1 MGNSQC
7 CCDESDAKE
16 GLPDGTVMVWRP
28 EATPKRAEPSSAELL
43 RKDKQLEKVM
53 DKLVQLQP
61 SDEHPGPQKVPKAV
75 LVDARHPAHLTP
87 AETCFIE
94 KTASPTTNSREEGST
109 PCLDD
114 ASAASSA
121 LGRDPSPV
129 QMPQMQW
136 VSKYDGE
143 VAQQG
148 KGAAKEAEA
157 PPGTSQPTS
166 TKRVSVK
173 ELLQESAPAKA
184 PAPQVA
190 TASPKQVPA
199 AQPPTR
205 QAPVDAPAEA
215 TKPVQASKVDVP
227 QTSIPETPPPKHEKP
242 VAKAPPA
249 PPAATTTVAAAA
261 TLAKPAAPAET
272 SAAAD
277 AEPVFDE
284 ADLDVPYVTVQFKLP
299 DGTLHDVYF
308 LTFPFG
314 FDLNKTKPITVRNV
328 RPGSHAEDLGV
339 QVGWSIQTVGETD
352 VSNMDAR
359 GLLMVFL
366 EQKKKLE
373 AK

>member
-1 MGNSQC
+1 
-7 CCDESDAKE
+7 
-16 GLPDGTVMVWRP
+16 
-28 EATPKRAEPSSAELL
+28 
-43 RKDKQLEKVM
+43 
-53 DKLVQLQP
+53 
-61 SDEHPGPQKVPKAV
+61 
-75 LVDARHPAHLTP
+75 
-87 AETCFIE
+87 
-94 KTASPTTNSREEGST
+94 
-109 PCLDD
+109 
-114 ASAASSA
+114 
-121 LGRDPSPV
+121 
-129 QMPQMQW
+129 MQW

-205 QAPVDAPAEA
+205 QAPVDAPA
-215 TKPVQASKVDVP
+215 
-227 QTSIPETPPPKHEKP
+227 
-242 VAKAPPA
+242 
-249 PPAATTTVAAAA
+249 
-261 TLAKPAAPAET
+261 
-272 SAAAD
+272 
-277 AEPVFDE
+277 E

>member
-75 LVDARHPAHLTP
+75 LADARHPAHLTP
-87 AETCFIE
+87 AERCFIE
-94 KTASPTTNSREEGST
+94 KTASPTTNSREEAST

-114 ASAASSA
+114 ASAASSV

-148 KGAAKEAEA
+148 KGAAKETEA
-157 PPGTSQPTS
+157 TGA
-166 TKRVSVK
+166 KRVSVK
-173 ELLQESAPAKA
+173 ELLQESAQPKA
-184 PAPQVA
+184 PAPQMA
-190 TASPKQVPA
+190 AASPKQVPA
-199 AQPPTR
+199 AQPPAR
-205 QAPVDAPAEA
+205 QVPVETPPEA
-215 TKPVQASKVDVP
+215 TKPVQASKAAVP
-227 QTSIPETPPPKHEKP
+227 QTASPETPAPTQEKP

-249 PPAATTTVAAAA
+249 PAPATTTVAAAA
-261 TLAKPAAPAET
+261 TLAKPAAPVES
-272 SAAAD
+272 SAAGD

-299 DGTLHDVYF
+299 DGTLQDVYF

-328 RPGSHAEDLGV
+328 RAGSHAEDLGV

-359 GLLMVFL
+359 G
-366 EQKKKLE
+366 
-373 AK
+373 